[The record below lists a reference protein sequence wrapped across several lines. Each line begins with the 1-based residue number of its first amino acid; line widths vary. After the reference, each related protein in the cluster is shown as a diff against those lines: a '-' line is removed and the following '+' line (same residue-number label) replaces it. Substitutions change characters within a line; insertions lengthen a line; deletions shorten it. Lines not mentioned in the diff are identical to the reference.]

1 MEEQISKFVSLAG
14 NQHRYQYFM
23 AFICFLFWAD
33 LTMLNFSLGFLENKP
48 LISFYD
54 KDKNET
60 TVESMEYDHCDW
72 DANSFTVVETYNFS
86 WVIDLGLECEK
97 LKVSMIGTLASGGSL
112 LGAITYSFYTKKFG
126 ERKVIL
132 VANVFFMVVILI
144 SIFVNYYGYFLAT
157 VLLGMMS
164 MNIIEYSVFVIIS
177 SIIVKNK
184 KSIFSTSIN
193 SALGIGGIFYVL
205 MFLAFKNWKYV
216 FVVSISIAVV
226 LEIIT
231 FFFFVDSLEQYVL
244 KKDYDGFMKA
254 IRFIA
259 KFNGKLDT
267 FEKEIQKDEYQDL
280 LKKLR
285 GDFILVPISTPR
297 SDIMHTPQLKGNEPE
312 NKESSENNHKQET
325 LQNDVYI
332 HQKATT
338 HTNTIELQTIPSSN
352 SQTDESHPKE
362 EIKKWKK
369 PKINALCLIKYPSIR
384 YTFLLL
390 CLLWFCTMA
399 LMSGL
404 TIGVKSLPGNIYVN
418 TLLLYCAETPGY
430 FISGIAMNSKALGRK
445 YSLMLFTGGF
455 AVMCLMLVILFNYN
469 TPTIVFYLL
478 TRFFCMSAF
487 CIYYTFCLE
496 SYPLSINQLAYG
508 INGACNSVGGMVIP
522 FIVEY
527 ISRRILYLIY
537 CIFGVVCC
545 FLMIFLKETNGKP
558 IPDQIK
564 EIEDEEKLNQNNG
577 IPVVVV

>member
-72 DANSFTVVETYNFS
+72 DANTFTVVETYNFS

-132 VANVFFMVVILI
+132 GANVFFMVVILI

-267 FEKEIQKDEYQDL
+267 FEKEIKKDEYQDL

-285 GDFILVPISTPR
+285 GDFIPVPISTPR
-297 SDIMHTPQLKGNEPE
+297 SDIMHTPHLKGNEPE

-352 SQTDESHPKE
+352 SQTDESHP
-362 EIKKWKK
+362 
-369 PKINALCLIKYPSIR
+369 
-384 YTFLLL
+384 
-390 CLLWFCTMA
+390 
-399 LMSGL
+399 
-404 TIGVKSLPGNIYVN
+404 
-418 TLLLYCAETPGY
+418 
-430 FISGIAMNSKALGRK
+430 
-445 YSLMLFTGGF
+445 
-455 AVMCLMLVILFNYN
+455 
-469 TPTIVFYLL
+469 
-478 TRFFCMSAF
+478 
-487 CIYYTFCLE
+487 
-496 SYPLSINQLAYG
+496 
-508 INGACNSVGGMVIP
+508 
-522 FIVEY
+522 
-527 ISRRILYLIY
+527 
-537 CIFGVVCC
+537 
-545 FLMIFLKETNGKP
+545 
-558 IPDQIK
+558 
-564 EIEDEEKLNQNNG
+564 
-577 IPVVVV
+577 